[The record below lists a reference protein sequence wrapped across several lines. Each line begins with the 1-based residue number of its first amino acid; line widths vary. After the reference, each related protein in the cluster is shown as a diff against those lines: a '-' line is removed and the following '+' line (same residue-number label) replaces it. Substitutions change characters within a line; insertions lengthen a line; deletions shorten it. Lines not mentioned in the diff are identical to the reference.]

1 MEVQVMW
8 DENKYNEICISPYT
22 QCFYDKKNRV
32 LFHRDDINR
41 NIVIE
46 GIDKEIFDVLIK
58 EISKPIDINKLI
70 GMIKAIIGEKAG
82 TIIYMLIE
90 QEFLEI
96 CR

>member
-1 MEVQVMW
+1 MGVQVMW
-8 DENKYNEICISPYT
+8 DENKYNKMCISPYT
-22 QCFYDKKNRV
+22 QCFHDKKNRV
-32 LFHRDDINR
+32 LFHREDINR
-41 NIVIE
+41 NVVIE

-58 EISKPIDINKLI
+58 EMSKPIDIDKFI
-70 GMIKAIIGEKAG
+70 EMVKTIIGEKAG